1 MFYLWVCV
9 LYGFY
14 VGLAKLH
21 RSATPPSVIS
31 LYSFAR
37 FANQQQQCSGE
48 GGEWPLPDIHGHC
61 GLHLPQLQKY
71 TSFKA
76 ISQ

>member
-9 LYGFY
+9 FCGFY

-21 RSATPPSVIS
+21 RSATPPSVM
-31 LYSFAR
+31 LLVYTVLQ
-37 FANQQQQCSGE
+37 NQQQQCSGE